1 MNNQPKS
8 KAPFRAT
15 QVIIRILICIAILV
29 VGFLA
34 MNKLA
39 KLKKPPVEAKQSE
52 HVLQVKGL
60 IVATEDIQTTLSG
73 YGEVKSSNTVSIASE
88 VSGRVVYV
96 HPRLEVGGIIARG
109 QTLFKVDSRVYAATQ
124 KEAVAALHQLEITV
138 LRLEKQYALDQERQ
152 ATIERNRELAGQEYQ
167 RLQQLFEVN
176 NVGTLSGVDK
186 AEQAYNAAIDQ
197 ADQMARAL
205 ALYPLQ
211 IQEITSSI
219 EAAQARIA
227 IASVNLE
234 RCRITA
240 PFEGRV
246 KSVAVEVGQ
255 IVSPGQPV
263 ITLADDAS
271 LEIQV
276 TLDAR
281 DARQWLQ
288 LEANFSNGSGS
299 WFSKPLPVPCRITWT
314 DNPKAPPWKGK
325 MDRVVEFN
333 SQTRTLTVAVQFN
346 PQEQSRQEGRSF
358 PLVEGMFCRVD
369 IPGKSLH
376 NVIRLPRWSV
386 SFENTVYVA
395 NDQSRLITVPVTVVR
410 SEGEEAFISK
420 GLNPGQTVIVT
431 RLTDP
436 LENSLLAVTLDEY

>member
-1 MNNQPKS
+1 MSSKPKP

-15 QVIIRILICIAILV
+15 QVIIRIIICIAILV

-34 MNKLA
+34 MHKLA
-39 KLKKPPVEAKQSE
+39 QLKKPPVEAKQSE
-52 HVLQVKGL
+52 RVLQVQGL
-60 IVATEDIQTTLSG
+60 IVEMEDIQTTLSG
-73 YGEVKSSNTVSIASE
+73 YGEVQSVNTVSIAPE

-96 HPRLEVGGIIARG
+96 HPRLEVGGIIPSG

-124 KEAVAALHQLEITV
+124 KEAVAALHQLENTV
-138 LRLEKQYALDQERQ
+138 RRLEKQYALDQERQ
-152 ATIERNRELAGQEYQ
+152 ATIERNRELAGLEFQ
-167 RLQQLFEVN
+167 RLQQLYEVN

-211 IQEITSSI
+211 IEEINSSI

-227 IASVNLE
+227 IATVNLE
-234 RCRITA
+234 RCRVAA
-240 PFEGRV
+240 PFEGRIQ
-246 KSVAVEVGQ
+246 SAAVEIGQ

-263 ITLADDAS
+263 VTLADDAS

-276 TLDAR
+276 ALDAR

-288 LEANFSNGSGS
+288 LEAKQSNSSGS
-299 WFSKPLPVPCRITWT
+299 WFSKPLAVSCRITWT
-314 DNPKAPPWKGK
+314 DHPDDLPWVGK
-325 MDRVVEFN
+325 MDRVVQFN
-333 SQTRTLTVAVQFN
+333 SQTRTLTVAVKIR
-346 PQEQSRQEGRSF
+346 PQEQSRHQDSSF

-369 IPGKSLH
+369 IPGKTLR
-376 NVIRLPRWSV
+376 NVVRLPRWSV

-395 NDQSRLITVPVTVVR
+395 NDQSRLTTVPVTVAR
-410 SEGEEAFISK
+410 SEGEDVFISE
-420 GLNPGQTVIVT
+420 GLNPGQTVVVT

-436 LENSLLAVTLDEY
+436 LENALLAVSLDQ

>member
-1 MNNQPKS
+1 MTDKPKT

-15 QVIIRILICIAILV
+15 QIIIRIAICIAILV

-39 KLKKPPVEAKQSE
+39 QLKKPPVEAKQSE
-52 HVLQVKGL
+52 RILQVKGM
-60 IVATEDIQTTLSG
+60 IVKTEDTQTSLTG
-73 YGEVKSSNTVSIASE
+73 YGEVKSIKTVSIAPE

-96 HPRLEVGGIIARG
+96 HPRLEVGGIIPPG
-109 QTLFKVDSRVYAATQ
+109 QTLFKVDSRVYAANQ
-124 KEAVAALHQLEITV
+124 KEAVAALHQLENTV
-138 LRLEKQYALDQERQ
+138 LRLEKQYALDQDRQ
-152 ATIERNRELAGQEYQ
+152 ATIERNRELAGLEFQ
-167 RLQQLFEVN
+167 RLQQLYEVN
-176 NVGTLSGVDK
+176 NVGTLSNVDK

-211 IQEITSSI
+211 IQEINSSI

-227 IASVNLE
+227 IATVNLE

-246 KSVAVEVGQ
+246 KSFAVEIGQ

-281 DARQWLQ
+281 DARRWLQ
-288 LEANFSNGSGS
+288 LETTRSSVSGTWFSN
-299 WFSKPLPVPCRITWT
+299 PIPVSCRITWT
-314 DNPKAPPWKGK
+314 DNPEAPPWTGK
-325 MDRVVEFN
+325 LDRVVQFN
-333 SQTRTLTVAVQFN
+333 SQTRTLTVAVQFK
-346 PQEQSRQEGRSF
+346 PQEQTRHRDRSF

-369 IPGKSLH
+369 IPGKTLR
-376 NVIRLPRWSV
+376 NVVRLPRWSV

-395 NDQSRLITVPVTVVR
+395 NDQSRLKTVAVTVVR
-410 SEGEEAFISK
+410 SEGEDVFVSQ
-420 GLNPGQTVIVT
+420 GLSPGQTVVIT
-431 RLTDP
+431 RLSDP
-436 LENSLLAVTLDEY
+436 LENSLLAVALDE